1 MKREIIRIEDISDI
15 NLLREGWKNA
25 TKGDKYWRKST
36 HNYEV
41 NLERNLLSLSHR
53 LREGTWR
60 PSSGHTFRMMTEGK
74 WRDITSFPIED
85 RIVHYAVVHV
95 FNMSRHFIRRTHGS
109 IKGRGCLSASKQV
122 RKDIRNISHRVEF
135 LNKQQE
141 KNGAANEEIFEV
153 TVVKY
158 DCKKFYPN
166 ILKPRLKEKILQ
178 KYKGEA
184 AIALLFSIIDSYMPD
199 SERGMSIGALTS
211 QDMGN
216 FFLTML
222 DLFALE
228 NIRTHYYNRYVD
240 DITTLRESKAQA
252 IAAIPRMVEA
262 AEKDGII
269 FGRIEVYPLRVR
281 RVDFCGYAV
290 GMLNGT
296 LSTRMRPKTV
306 RRYRR
311 RLHVAA
317 NHLAAQ
323 RADTQQ
329 FSISQRATV
338 LGGFAAESLRQTIAS
353 YEGIAFHADTHNLLI
368 NIKRNYYEVF
378 RTSDRE
384 PHCSRHERERVAT
397 A

>member
-1 MKREIIRIEDISDI
+1 MKRQIVRIEDISDI
-15 NLLREGWKNA
+15 KLLREGWKNA

-36 HNYEV
+36 HEYEV
-41 NLERNLLSLSHR
+41 NLDSNLRSLSHR

-60 PSSGHTFRMMTEGK
+60 SSSGHTFRMMTEGK

-122 RKDIRNISHRVEF
+122 RKDIRNISHRVEM
-135 LNKQQE
+135 LNKQSE
-141 KNGAANEEIFEV
+141 KNGKANEEIFEV

-158 DCKKFYPN
+158 DCKKFYPS
-166 ILKPRLKEKILQ
+166 ILKSRLKEKILR

-184 AIALLFSIIDSYMPD
+184 AIALLFSIIDAYMPD

-252 IAAIPRMVEA
+252 IAAIPRMVQA

-311 RLHVAA
+311 RLHIAA
-317 NHLAAQ
+317 NHLAAM
-323 RADTQQ
+323 RADTT
-329 FSISQRATV
+329 SQRATV

-353 YEGIAFHADTHNLLI
+353 YEGIALHADTHNLLI
-368 NIKRNYYEVF
+368 NLKRNYYEVY

-384 PHCSRHERERVAT
+384 PDCSRHERERVAT

>member
-1 MKREIIRIEDISDI
+1 MKRQIVRIEDISDI
-15 NLLREGWKNA
+15 KLLHEGWKNA
-25 TKGDKYWRKST
+25 TKGGKYWRKST
-36 HNYEV
+36 HEYEV
-41 NLERNLLSLSHR
+41 NLDNNLRSLSHR

-85 RIVHYAVVHV
+85 RIVHFAVVHV

-122 RKDIRNISHRVEF
+122 RRDIRNISHRVEM
-135 LNKQQE
+135 LNK
-141 KNGAANEEIFEV
+141 KNATAGEEIFEV

-166 ILKPRLKEKILQ
+166 ILKPRLKEKIRR

-184 AIALLFSIIDSYMPD
+184 AIALLFSIIDAYMPD

-306 RRYRR
+306 RRYCR

-317 NHLAAQ
+317 NHLAAM
-323 RADTQQ
+323 RADT
-329 FSISQRATV
+329 SKRATV

-353 YEGIAFHADTHNLLI
+353 YEGIALHADTHNLLI
-368 NIKRNYYEVF
+368 NLKRNYHEIF

-384 PHCSRHERERVAT
+384 PHCSRHGRERVAT

>member
-1 MKREIIRIEDISDI
+1 MKREIVRIEDISDI
-15 NLLREGWKNA
+15 KLLHEGWKNA
-25 TKGDKYWRKST
+25 TRGDKYWRKST
-36 HNYEV
+36 HEYEV
-41 NLERNLLSLSHR
+41 NLESNLRSLSHR

-122 RKDIRNISHRVEF
+122 RKDIRNISHRVEM
-135 LNKQQE
+135 LNK
-141 KNGAANEEIFEV
+141 KNGAAGEIFEV

-166 ILKPRLKEKILQ
+166 ILKPRLKEKILS

-184 AIALLFSIIDSYMPD
+184 AIALLFAIIDAYMPN

-269 FGRIEVYPLRVR
+269 FGRIELYPLRVR

-306 RRYRR
+306 RRYCR
-311 RLHVAA
+311 RLHIAA
-317 NHLAAQ
+317 THLATM
-323 RADTQQ
+323 RADT
-329 FSISQRATV
+329 SQRATV

-353 YEGIAFHADTHNLLI
+353 YEGIALHADTHNLLI
-368 NIKRNYYEVF
+368 NLKRNYYEVY

-384 PHCSRHERERVAT
+384 PDCSRHERERVAT

>member
-1 MKREIIRIEDISDI
+1 MKRQIVRIEDIS
-15 NLLREGWKNA
+15 NFKLLQEGWKNA
-25 TKGDKYWRKST
+25 TKGDKYWREST

-41 NLERNLLSLSHR
+41 NLDNNLRSLSHR

-85 RIVHYAVVHV
+85 RIVHFAVVHV

-122 RKDIRNISHRVEF
+122 RRDIRNISHRVEM
-135 LNKQQE
+135 LNK
-141 KNGAANEEIFEV
+141 KNATAGEIFEV

-166 ILKPRLKEKILQ
+166 ILKPRLKEKILR

-184 AIALLFSIIDSYMPD
+184 AIALLFAIIDAYLPK

-317 NHLAAQ
+317 NHLAAM
-323 RADTQQ
+323 RADT
-329 FSISQRATV
+329 SKRATV

-353 YEGIAFHADTHNLLI
+353 YEGIALHADTHNLLI
-368 NIKRNYYEVF
+368 NLKRNYHEIF

>member
-60 PSSGHTFRMMTEGK
+60 PSSGHTFRIMTEGK

-122 RKDIRNISHRVEF
+122 RKDIRNIFHRVEL
-135 LNKQQE
+135 LNKQSE
-141 KNGAANEEIFEV
+141 KNGATSEIYEV

-166 ILKPRLKEKILQ
+166 VLKSRLKEKLKQ
-178 KYKGEA
+178 RYKGEA
-184 AIALLFSIIDSYMPD
+184 ALSLLFAIIDAYMPD

-216 FFLTML
+216 FFLTRL

-240 DITTLRESKAQA
+240 DITTLWETKAQA
-252 IAAIPRMVEA
+252 ISAIPRMEQA

-269 FGRIEVYPLRVR
+269 FGRIEVYSLRVR

-290 GMLNGT
+290 GMLNGR

-306 RRYRR
+306 RRYCR

-317 NHLAAQ
+317 NHLAAM
-323 RADTQQ
+323 RAD
-329 FSISQRATV
+329 ISAQRATV
-338 LGGFAAESLRQTIAS
+338 LGGFAAESFRQTIAS
-353 YEGIAFHADTHNLLI
+353 YEGIALHADTHNLLN

-378 RTSDRE
+378 GTTDRE
-384 PHCSRHERERVAT
+384 PRCSRREREGVAT

>member
-1 MKREIIRIEDISDI
+1 MKREIVRIEDIADI

-25 TKGDKYWRKST
+25 TKGNKYWRKST

-53 LREGTWR
+53 LRDGTWR
-60 PSSGHTFRMMTEGK
+60 PSSGHTFRIMTEGK

-85 RIVHYAVVHV
+85 RIVHYAVVYV

-122 RKDIRNISHRVEF
+122 RKDIRNISHRVE
-135 LNKQQE
+135 LLTKQSE
-141 KNGAANEEIFEV
+141 KNGKANEEIFEV

-158 DCKKFYPN
+158 DCKKFYPS
-166 ILKPRLKEKILQ
+166 ILKSRLKEKLRRR
-178 KYKGEA
+178 YKGEA
-184 AIALLFSIIDSYMPD
+184 ALSLLFAIIDAYMPD

-216 FFLTML
+216 FFLTRL

-240 DITTLRESKAQA
+240 DITTLWETKAQA
-252 IAAIPRMVEA
+252 ISAIPRMEQA

-269 FGRIEVYPLRVR
+269 FGRIEVYSLRVR

-290 GMLNGT
+290 GMLNGR

-306 RRYRR
+306 RRYCR

-317 NHLAAQ
+317 NHLAAM
-323 RADTQQ
+323 RAD
-329 FSISQRATV
+329 ISAQRATV
-338 LGGFAAESLRQTIAS
+338 LGGFAAESFRQTIAS
-353 YEGIAFHADTHNLLI
+353 YEGIALHADTHNLLN

-378 RTSDRE
+378 GTTDRE
-384 PHCSRHERERVAT
+384 PRCSRHERERVAT

>member
-1 MKREIIRIEDISDI
+1 MKRQIVRIEDISDI
-15 NLLREGWKNA
+15 KLLHEAWKNA

-36 HNYEV
+36 HEYEV
-41 NLERNLLSLSHR
+41 NLESNLRSLSHR

-122 RKDIRNISHRVEF
+122 RKDIRNISHRVEM
-135 LNKQQE
+135 LNKQSE
-141 KNGAANEEIFEV
+141 KNGKANEEIFEV

-158 DCKKFYPN
+158 DCKKFYPS
-166 ILKPRLKEKILQ
+166 ILKSRLKEKILR

-184 AIALLFSIIDSYMPD
+184 AIALLFAIIDAYMPD

-252 IAAIPRMVEA
+252 ISAIPRMVES

-306 RRYRR
+306 RRYCR

-317 NHLAAQ
+317 NHLAAM
-323 RADTQQ
+323 RADP
-329 FSISQRATV
+329 SQRATV

-353 YEGIAFHADTHNLLI
+353 YEGIALHADTHNLLI
-368 NIKRNYYEVF
+368 NLKRNYYEVY

-384 PHCSRHERERVAT
+384 PDCSRHERERVAT